1 MSDDLY
7 LGCAEQ
13 LSVSPGLVQ
22 RLLQDHQ
29 PDGAGWCR
37 AHERRPERHP
47 CSIRRLA
54 ELAAGYA
61 AERSRPAA
69 ARLVRQT
76 ASQHSTIGASQRG
89 QGSAQPAVPPSISPA
104 SISSASSSQPG
115 HVHQP
120 VVSSVP
126 MPRG

>member
-13 LSVSPGLVQ
+13 LSASPGLVA
-22 RLLQDHQ
+22 RLLHDHQ
-29 PDGAGWCR
+29 PGGDGWCR
-37 AHERRPERHP
+37 AHARRPERHP

-61 AERSRPAA
+61 AERSRPST
-69 ARLVRQT
+69 RLARQT

-89 QGSAQPAVPPSISPA
+89 QGSVQPAVPPSIS
-104 SISSASSSQPG
+104 SASSPQPG

-120 VVSSVP
+120 VVSSVL
-126 MPRG
+126 MSRG

>member
-1 MSDDLY
+1 MPEDLY

-13 LSVSPGLVQ
+13 LSASPGLVAQ
-22 RLLQDHQ
+22 LLRDHQ
-29 PDGAGWCR
+29 PDAAGWCGV
-37 AHERRPERHP
+37 HDTRPERHP

-61 AERSRPAA
+61 AERSRPAGA
-69 ARLVRQT
+69 HPARQT

-89 QGSAQPAVPPSISPA
+89 QGSAQPAVPPSIS
-104 SISSASSSQPG
+104 SASSSQPG
-115 HVHQP
+115 HVHHP